1 MISGQ
6 MYSIN
11 NGTSASHGFGIGM
24 NMEVH
29 QWWYQ
34 SPHHSTPLAE
44 STKAEK
50 TFDNALCFIPY
61 GIDIRRDYFT
71 KFWDTK
77 RKFHRNQ
84 RIQKRRRD
92 RKAKKAEK
100 KKKKR
105 PIYQKYYE
113 DFIDLIGF
121 GEIEEENKTL
131 SEIINAA
138 FVYDEVADFPTI
150 FGKTWTNEDGLSA
163 TIEDAENGC
172 FGGERLS
179 NLSIALY
186 GVGVNS
192 YIEKE
197 DGLRNGQFLVMI
209 DEDKVIGSSVT
220 FEKDENGQVVEEI
233 SGFSLSKSEEFVP
246 CPKTKS

>member
-100 KKKKR
+100 KKIR
-105 PIYQKYYE
+105 RFRRLLMP
-113 DFIDLIGF
+113 
-121 GEIEEENKTL
+121 
-131 SEIINAA
+131 
-138 FVYDEVADFPTI
+138 
-150 FGKTWTNEDGLSA
+150 
-163 TIEDAENGC
+163 
-172 FGGERLS
+172 RLS
-179 NLSIALY
+179 MMKLLIFRLY
-186 GVGVNS
+186 LA
-192 YIEKE
+192 KH
-197 DGLRNGQFLVMI
+197 GQM
-209 DEDKVIGSSVT
+209 
-220 FEKDENGQVVEEI
+220 
-233 SGFSLSKSEEFVP
+233 
-246 CPKTKS
+246 